1 LNVGR
6 IEPQGTPM
14 VNANDRSGVI
24 RFAQAERGI
33 PGPAGRVSAMPAVR
47 CHFFAGHGS
56 AHAGMRFRVSSQRTM
71 FGYAAI
77 GMSDSRQYAAIEAS

>member
-33 PGPAGRVSAMPAVR
+33 PGAPAG
-47 CHFFAGHGS
+47 
-56 AHAGMRFRVSSQRTM
+56 
-71 FGYAAI
+71 
-77 GMSDSRQYAAIEAS
+77 